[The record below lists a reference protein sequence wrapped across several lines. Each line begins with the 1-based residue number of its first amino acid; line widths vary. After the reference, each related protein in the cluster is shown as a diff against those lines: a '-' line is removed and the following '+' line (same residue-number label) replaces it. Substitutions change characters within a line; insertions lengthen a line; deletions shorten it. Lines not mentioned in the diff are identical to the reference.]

1 MKTGSLS
8 QERKKNLRLFLRRMT
23 ARKIVLFG
31 LIGTLFFVILALF
44 APLIATADPNE
55 MAMLDKLADPSSAH
69 WFGTDMYRARHLF
82 PRGVRRTGFAD
93 HRRDLGIAGIDRGLL
108 PGYAGRIQRWHYRHA
123 ADALLR
129 CLLCY
134 PADCYHYG
142 AGFTLWAQRC
152 FHGLHNGYFHHAGLY
167 PHDAR
172 LLAVHHQQRV
182 YPFLQIAGRAPSKN
196 PHQAC
201 SAQQYFSHHHYG
213 DPDHRHH
220 HHDGKRLEFSWHRH
234 HGTHGIVGHHGQRG
248 PSVPADPSAVCRGS
262 LHLYSAVIVEN
273 KSGRGAI
280 LADRIVDA
288 TGDGDVAAL
297 AGAAYEKGENNNGK
311 VLPVTMVFGVSGVDT
326 KTFRDY
332 IESHPEMTNPDTHGL
347 KLPFRRAKADGKWP
361 VERDGGAW
369 KELTPTGEFTSL
381 NLTLENGIDGTNV
394 WDLTH
399 AEIQGRQQ
407 VMWAVDVLRNY
418 AKEMGFAN
426 CSLRSI
432 AGQIGIRE
440 TRRIQGGYSICRRDV
455 LGHSEFDDSIGVY
468 TTFIDGEVVS
478 KDDAHF
484 QLPYRMILPN
494 GIENLSVSGRC
505 ASCDDDA
512 IQTVRMMVCC
522 ATTGQAAGTASAL
535 SIKDDV
541 VLRDLD
547 IHTLQNQLVADGV
560 RIR

>member
-1 MKTGSLS
+1 M
-8 QERKKNLRLFLRRMT
+8 
-23 ARKIVLFG
+23 
-31 LIGTLFFVILALF
+31 
-44 APLIATADPNE
+44 
-55 MAMLDKLADPSSAH
+55 
-69 WFGTDMYRARHLF
+69 
-82 PRGVRRTGFAD
+82 
-93 HRRDLGIAGIDRGLL
+93 
-108 PGYAGRIQRWHYRHA
+108 
-123 ADALLR
+123 
-129 CLLCY
+129 
-134 PADCYHYG
+134 
-142 AGFTLWAQRC
+142 
-152 FHGLHNGYFHHAGLY
+152 
-167 PHDAR
+167 
-172 LLAVHHQQRV
+172 
-182 YPFLQIAGRAPSKN
+182 
-196 PHQAC
+196 
-201 SAQQYFSHHHYG
+201 
-213 DPDHRHH
+213 
-220 HHDGKRLEFSWHRH
+220 
-234 HGTHGIVGHHGQRG
+234 
-248 PSVPADPSAVCRGS
+248 
-262 LHLYSAVIVEN
+262 
-273 KSGRGAI
+273 
-280 LADRIVDA
+280 
-288 TGDGDVAAL
+288 
-297 AGAAYEKGENNNGK
+297 
-311 VLPVTMVFGVSGVDT
+311 
-326 KTFRDY
+326 
-332 IESHPEMTNPDTHGL
+332 
-347 KLPFRRAKADGKWP
+347 
-361 VERDGGAW
+361 
-369 KELTPTGEFTSL
+369 
-381 NLTLENGIDGTNV
+381 LTLENGIDGTNV

-494 GIENLSVSGRC
+494 GIENLSVAGRC

>member
-1 MKTGSLS
+1 MK
-8 QERKKNLRLFLRRMT
+8 RN
-23 ARKIVLFG
+23 I
-31 LIGTLFFVILALF
+31 
-44 APLIATADPNE
+44 
-55 MAMLDKLADPSSAH
+55 
-69 WFGTDMYRARHLF
+69 
-82 PRGVRRTGFAD
+82 
-93 HRRDLGIAGIDRGLL
+93 
-108 PGYAGRIQRWHYRHA
+108 
-123 ADALLR
+123 
-129 CLLCY
+129 
-134 PADCYHYG
+134 
-142 AGFTLWAQRC
+142 
-152 FHGLHNGYFHHAGLY
+152 
-167 PHDAR
+167 
-172 LLAVHHQQRV
+172 
-182 YPFLQIAGRAPSKN
+182 
-196 PHQAC
+196 
-201 SAQQYFSHHHYG
+201 
-213 DPDHRHH
+213 
-220 HHDGKRLEFSWHRH
+220 
-234 HGTHGIVGHHGQRG
+234 
-248 PSVPADPSAVCRGS
+248 
-262 LHLYSAVIVEN
+262 
-273 KSGRGAI
+273 GAI
-280 LADRIVDA
+280 LFSVILISVITFPFLWLLLGSFKTMKELFSVPIRFFPEHISLDNYIAVFKAQPFGLYLYNSIVIALLGTVLVVVASAMASYSLARIPIKGKKLVLILVL
-288 TGDGDVAAL
+288 TVSLLPPVTLAAL

-494 GIENLSVSGRC
+494 GIENLSVAGRC